1 MFIFAW
7 FDGRKDTQKTDKVS
21 PRPEKRKAQKKDA
34 PPCGDA
40 SSLKLLANS
49 GKPYR
54 YASAF
59 SVGITET

>member
-1 MFIFAW
+1 MAAKIRKKQIKYRL
-7 FDGRKDTQKTDKVS
+7 GRKNARHK
-21 PRPEKRKAQKKDA
+21 KR
-34 PPCGDA
+34 CTTMRWCIF
-40 SSLKLLANS
+40 LKLLANS